1 MDMPQ
6 DGLDIYAIYKNEKY
20 GRRSV
25 LRETPLPDYRL
36 VRKNGTLTL
45 QRAVVW
51 TNGEDGGVDWQDQ
64 PTIDLDGPEL

>member
-6 DGLDIYAIYKNEKY
+6 TITI
-20 GRRSV
+20 RSEGV
-25 LRETPLPDYRL
+25 RAVKVERPLHDYRL
-36 VRKNGTLTL
+36 VRKNGTLAL

-51 TNGEDGGVDWQDQ
+51 TNGEDGGVDWRDQ